1 MSKER
6 ANLELL
12 REIRK
17 SRGKTQAE
25 VAEAIGYKSK
35 SCYCSMEVG
44 LYAIDTGTANKIAD
58 FLNMTDLEKL
68 AVFFPD

>member
-25 VAEAIGYKSK
+25 VSEAIGYKSK
-35 SCYCSMEVG
+35 SC
-44 LYAIDTGTANKIAD
+44 
-58 FLNMTDLEKL
+58 
-68 AVFFPD
+68 

>member
-12 REIRK
+12 RQIRK
-17 SRGKTQAE
+17 DRGKTQGD
-25 VAEAIGYKSK
+25 VAEALGYKSK
-35 SCYCSMEVG
+35 SCYCSMEIG
-44 LYAIDTGTANKIAD
+44 LYTIDTGTANKIAN

>member
-1 MSKER
+1 MQ
-6 ANLELL
+6 
-12 REIRK
+12 
-17 SRGKTQAE
+17 TQAE
-25 VAEAIGYKSK
+25 VAKAIGYKSK

-58 FLNMTDLEKL
+58 FLHMTDLEKL